1 MCSSPQSDRGWLS
14 LAQSLALEGTKN
26 KQREG
31 PSRSPPELVPPG
43 QARGTLAGS
52 FALMLHLFWDKT
64 GCEYQVR
71 ATWCYYNL
79 LENINRIKSCR
90 DPHRLG
96 CRSTR
101 DVIPV
106 VNAAT
111 WSRGPAPA
119 LGTEGCSAAVSSV
132 LQLLTPRG
140 KFGHW
145 ETGDSQSPSGCYWRT
160 NPQTEYIGF
169 LTATYPSLRK
179 SLSVTARE
187 TSFKKQITAR
197 HIYDLQK
204 NSAVKNNCLYQNST
218 GENLYFSSHEEKNYR
233 AIHSRN
239 SALQSTV
246 K

>member
-1 MCSSPQSDRGWLS
+1 MANHPSTVAGSTECWLLQLLSPLRLLTDLCNVLFPTVGQGLVII
-14 LAQSLALEGTKN
+14 GTVAGTRRYQ

-64 GCEYQVR
+64 GCEYQVQ

-90 DPHRLG
+90 DPHSLG

-145 ETGDSQSPSGCYWRT
+145 ETGDS
-160 NPQTEYIGF
+160 
-169 LTATYPSLRK
+169 
-179 SLSVTARE
+179 
-187 TSFKKQITAR
+187 
-197 HIYDLQK
+197 
-204 NSAVKNNCLYQNST
+204 
-218 GENLYFSSHEEKNYR
+218 
-233 AIHSRN
+233 
-239 SALQSTV
+239 
-246 K
+246 